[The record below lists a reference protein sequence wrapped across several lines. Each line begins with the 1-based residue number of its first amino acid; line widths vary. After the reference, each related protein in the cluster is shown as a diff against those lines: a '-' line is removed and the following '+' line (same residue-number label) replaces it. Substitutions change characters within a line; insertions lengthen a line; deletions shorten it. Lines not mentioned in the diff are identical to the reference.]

1 MNYLNYFVIRQY
13 SIPLNW
19 LVYRL
24 ILILND
30 LFFLMITMV
39 LCRLLIILTFCAI
52 LNGLFN
58 LFQLLDVKFSNLVV
72 KAENDAEDTLKKR
85 REQLGVYMVI
95 FLINKSYA
103 RVVNN

>member
-1 MNYLNYFVIRQY
+1 
-13 SIPLNW
+13 
-19 LVYRL
+19 
-24 ILILND
+24 
-30 LFFLMITMV
+30 MV
-39 LCRLLIILTFCAI
+39 CS
-52 LNGLFN
+52 FN

-72 KAENDAEDTLKKR
+72 KAENDAEDALKKR